1 MLGLHS
7 PVRIVAS
14 LTVFTFSLFTVG
26 LASAQTPAVAGEKPV
41 AELSAPV
48 VTAAPE
54 SEVELLKAETV
65 PATTVAPA
73 PVMQQCTRTV
83 KAEVVAIPQPIMLNR
98 LGATIPNAFVF
109 ALKADTI
116 TSNNQLQLRP
126 GRRPRPIVLRA
137 NVGDC
142 LRIFFTNAVPQAAF
156 DSSTPNS
163 PKVGTREVS
172 LHIQGQEWTA
182 GAQDDGS
189 FVGKNSSSLA
199 SPAPS
204 PSPLPSPMPPQ
215 TQTYN
220 LFVRNEGTFLLYTMG
235 DTEAEPTGQLSRG
248 LFGALNVQPTGA
260 EWYRSQVSQ
269 QDLALAT
276 KKNSNG
282 TPLRTRD
289 GQPVIDYNAV
299 YPTGS
304 RYPDGTPIPA
314 NTPILKMLDSN
325 MNIVHSDLT
334 AIITAPGAGCRAL
347 AQFGSGVWP
356 VSPSCAA
363 VHSTGGGGA
372 VFGTG
377 GAAGGVVNAGST
389 LEFAG
394 RSTSIAGS
402 PTDHA
407 LRKNSSNLQSTHPP
421 IGPTPMRLA

>member
-137 NVGDC
+137 NVGDW

-204 PSPLPSPMPPQ
+204 PLPGCGTIPRRVVRRSRRQ
-215 TQTYN
+215 TGPSATN
-220 LFVRNEGTFLLYTMG
+220 RRRLRRLL
-235 DTEAEPTGQLSRG
+235 L
-248 LFGALNVQPTGA
+248 QP
-260 EWYRSQVSQ
+260 
-269 QDLALAT
+269 
-276 KKNSNG
+276 
-282 TPLRTRD
+282 
-289 GQPVIDYNAV
+289 
-299 YPTGS
+299 
-304 RYPDGTPIPA
+304 
-314 NTPILKMLDSN
+314 
-325 MNIVHSDLT
+325 
-334 AIITAPGAGCRAL
+334 C
-347 AQFGSGVWP
+347 
-356 VSPSCAA
+356 
-363 VHSTGGGGA
+363 
-372 VFGTG
+372 
-377 GAAGGVVNAGST
+377 
-389 LEFAG
+389 
-394 RSTSIAGS
+394 
-402 PTDHA
+402 
-407 LRKNSSNLQSTHPP
+407 
-421 IGPTPMRLA
+421 